1 MKQNLFSLFSI
12 IFFSTAVAQTQ
23 EQTIAMGME
32 QLQLKNYDAATAFY
46 LRSLYFEQG
55 SKRAFL
61 YQQLGD
67 CYFNESK
74 YEQAAYSYELGYNSE
89 SNDSI
94 KTELIFKKTSALLLQ
109 EKYQYALSELYSLS
123 DSMPSIYFNRKKNF
137 YSGIAYFGNNEF
149 ALSEKSFLAALPNN
163 SITEAEQIKGIFL
176 KNKKVGRV
184 KPKTARIL
192 SMCLP
197 GLGQFYAGD
206 IKNGFNSLII
216 NALFVGLFT
225 YSFITISPV
234 DAYFSVLPW
243 FQRYYKGGYTKA
255 GIIANERVKQK
266 RKLLYN
272 EIITIIAKQKE

>member
-1 MKQNLFSLFSI
+1 LKQNLFSLFSI
-12 IFFSTAVAQTQ
+12 FFISASVAQTQ

-32 QLQLKNYDAATAFY
+32 QVQLKNYDAATAFF

-55 SKRAFL
+55 NKRAFL

-67 CYFNESK
+67 CYFGSAN
-74 YEQAAYSYELGYNSE
+74 YEKAAYSYELGYSSE
-89 SNDSI
+89 INDSV
-94 KTELIFKKTSALLLQ
+94 KTELLFKKTSALLLQ
-109 EKYQYALSELYSLS
+109 EKYQYALAELYSLA

-137 YSGIAYFGNNEF
+137 YLGIACFGNNEF

>member
-1 MKQNLFSLFSI
+1 MKQSLFNLFSLLFISG
-12 IFFSTAVAQTQ
+12 AVAQTQ
-23 EQTIAMGME
+23 EQTIALGME
-32 QLQLKNYDAATAFY
+32 QQQLKNYDAATAFF

-67 CYFNESK
+67 CYFGYSK

-94 KTELIFKKTSALLLQ
+94 KTEIIFKKTNALLLQ
-109 EKYQYALSELYSLS
+109 EKYQYALAELYSLA

-137 YSGIAYFGNNEF
+137 YLGIAYFGNNEF
-149 ALSEKSFLAALPNN
+149 ALSEKSFLGALPNN
-163 SITEAEQIKGIFL
+163 SLTEAKQIKNLFI
-176 KNKKVGRV
+176 KNKKVSRV

-206 IKNGFNSLII
+206 IKNGINSLVI

-225 YSFITISPV
+225 YSFVTISPI

-255 GIIANERVKQK
+255 GIIAEQKVKKRRVKV
-266 RKLLYN
+266 YN
-272 EIITIIAKQKE
+272 EIITTVSNTSK

>member
-12 IFFSTAVAQTQ
+12 FFISAAVAQTQ

-32 QLQLKNYDAATAFY
+32 QQQLKNYDAATAFY

-67 CYFNESK
+67 CYFGAEN
-74 YEQAAYSYELGYNSE
+74 YEKAAYSYELGYSSE
-89 SNDSI
+89 INDSV
-94 KTELIFKKTSALLLQ
+94 KTELLFKKTSALLLQ
-109 EKYQYALSELYSLS
+109 EKYQYALAELFSLP
-123 DSMPSIYFNRKKNF
+123 DSMSNIYFNRKKNF
-137 YSGIAYFGNNEF
+137 YLGIAYFGNNEF
-149 ALSEKSFLAALPNN
+149 PLSEKNFLGALPKNT
-163 SITEAEQIKGIFL
+163 ITEAKQIKDLFI
-176 KNKKVGRV
+176 KNKKVSRV

-225 YSFITISPV
+225 YSFVTISPI

-255 GIIANERVKQK
+255 GIIAEQKVKKRRVKV
-266 RKLLYN
+266 YN
-272 EIITIIAKQKE
+272 QIITTVSNINK